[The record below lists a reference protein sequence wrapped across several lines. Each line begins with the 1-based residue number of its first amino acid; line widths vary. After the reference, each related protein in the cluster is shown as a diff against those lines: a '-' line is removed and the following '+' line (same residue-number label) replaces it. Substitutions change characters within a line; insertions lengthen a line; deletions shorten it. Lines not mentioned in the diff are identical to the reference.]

1 VLAQR
6 DDRFDLYYTWATALH
21 ELGRDELA
29 FNAFRQAI
37 NQDPQADKDD
47 TLWAKFHLAQ
57 LYQRRGQHKTARQLY
72 QTLLR
77 GRNVEDLHDRVRR
90 RLQTMR

>member
-1 VLAQR
+1 LAQR
-6 DDRFDLYYTWATALH
+6 DERFDLYYTWATALH
-21 ELGRDELA
+21 ELDRDDQA

-57 LYQRRGQHKTARQLY
+57 LYQRRGQRKTARQLY

-77 GRNVEDLHDRVRR
+77 ERNVENLHDQVRR